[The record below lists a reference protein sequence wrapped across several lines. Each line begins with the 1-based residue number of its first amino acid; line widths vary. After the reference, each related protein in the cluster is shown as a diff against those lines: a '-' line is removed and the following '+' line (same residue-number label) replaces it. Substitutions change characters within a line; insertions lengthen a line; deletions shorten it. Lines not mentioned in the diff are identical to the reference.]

1 MTGKEE
7 GDLDFGNDILDIGA
21 EVDGYEEIGYLLT
34 YDALSAWSEFS
45 D

>member
-7 GDLDFGNDILDIGA
+7 GDLDFGNDILATGA
-21 EVDGYEEIGYLLT
+21 DEIGYLLT